1 VAFQES
7 SERRQSLSNLSNHPR
22 YFGYSLPL
30 LKGRL
35 WPYNENTSHQKLFSL
50 TTTFPSGRDFLRT
63 SVIRQNCDRPRNL
76 NDLHPSS
83 FFVERLGW
91 LPCLCSLG
99 LLKILPPLEPERS
112 AHQQEP
118 AWSRYPDWA
127 GCITATA
134 WRLRCR
140 RIVHNPSRSARTF
153 MSQLCE
159 LSVEPSARF
168 SNKPGRCAAMRTCC
182 AKPLPCLASSLAV
195 RIARGF
201 RFWRTTAVIHHFR
214 KRYDGSLILNV
225 GINLEHGARLISEG
239 AGELVAF
246 GRTYIANPDLV
257 ERIASGARLKGGR
270 PEGYCGSSPVG
281 YTEYPFVTAETP
293 RLVPTTSQ
301 V

>member
-1 VAFQES
+1 MTSLDGCLQNQRLDSRNQLQNDRLKWRKVENVSACVASQES

-127 GCITATA
+127 GCIIATP
-134 WRLRCR
+134 WR
-140 RIVHNPSRSARTF
+140 V
-153 MSQLCE
+153 
-159 LSVEPSARF
+159 
-168 SNKPGRCAAMRTCC
+168 K
-182 AKPLPCLASSLAV
+182 AS
-195 RIARGF
+195 
-201 RFWRTTAVIHHFR
+201 THH
-214 KRYDGSLILNV
+214 
-225 GINLEHGARLISEG
+225 
-239 AGELVAF
+239 
-246 GRTYIANPDLV
+246 T
-257 ERIASGARLKGGR
+257 
-270 PEGYCGSSPVG
+270 
-281 YTEYPFVTAETP
+281 
-293 RLVPTTSQ
+293 
-301 V
+301 